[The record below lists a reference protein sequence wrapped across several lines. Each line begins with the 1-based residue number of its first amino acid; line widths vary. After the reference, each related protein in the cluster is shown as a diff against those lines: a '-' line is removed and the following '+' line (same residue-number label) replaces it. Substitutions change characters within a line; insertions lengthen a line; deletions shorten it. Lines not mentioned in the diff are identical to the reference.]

1 MALEKLIRLNQFN
14 PRYLCSIKA
23 EGFLIVRFYQIFIFN
38 LMGTKEKIIA
48 KISSIDDENYLKHLL
63 NVLNAVEETEEVYNL
78 SEPEKRAVKEGL
90 KDVAEG
96 RVHPQSEVDERTK
109 KWLKGNPLKS
119 EQSVLSALHSK
130 PQAS

>member
-1 MALEKLIRLNQFN
+1 
-14 PRYLCSIKA
+14 
-23 EGFLIVRFYQIFIFN
+23 
-38 LMGTKEKIIA
+38 MGTKEKIIA